1 MENIRFKIA
10 RYELQTGAENSTR
23 RCVGFI
29 VEREDNVEKQI
40 YHEIALT
47 GSQHLGKSTEEC
59 VDLAFN
65 LLSGSLAIS
74 ARKLLDSSSDV
85 INSYY
90 IPNL

>member
-10 RYELQTGAENSTR
+10 RYELQTGAENTTR
-23 RCVGFI
+23 RCVGFV

-47 GSQHLGKSTEEC
+47 GSQHLGKTTEEC
-59 VDLAFN
+59 VDLAFS
-65 LLSGSLAIS
+65 LLSGSLAVS
-74 ARKLLDSSSDV
+74 ARKLLDSSTEV

-90 IPNL
+90 IPNT

>member
-1 MENIRFKIA
+1 MENIRFKIV

-29 VEREDNVEKQI
+29 VEREDNVEKQS

-47 GSQHLGKSTEEC
+47 GSQHLGKTTEEC
-59 VDLAFN
+59 VDLAFS
-65 LLSGSLAIS
+65 LLSGSLSIS
-74 ARKLLDSSSDV
+74 AKKLLDSSTEV

-90 IPNL
+90 IPNT

>member
-23 RCVGFI
+23 RCVGFV

-47 GSQHLGKSTEEC
+47 GSQHIDKTPEQC
-59 VDLAFN
+59 VDLAFS
-65 LLSGSLAIS
+65 LLSGSLADS
-74 ARKLLDSSSDV
+74 ARKLLDNSNNV
-85 INSYY
+85 VNSYY

>member
-10 RYELQTGAENSTR
+10 RYELQTGAENTTK
-23 RCVGFI
+23 RCVGFV

-47 GSQHLGKSTEEC
+47 GSQHLGKTTEEC
-59 VDLAFN
+59 VDLAFS
-65 LLSGSLAIS
+65 LLSGSLAVS
-74 ARKLLDSSSDV
+74 ARKLLDSSTDV

-90 IPNL
+90 IPNT